1 MTEGTGQ
8 EWANLKGKVALV
20 TSAARGI
27 GRAIA
32 LELAGRGAAVAVNYR
47 NSKDHARTLAEQIHE
62 LGVECMLVPGDVTCE
77 EDARNIV
84 HAVLDAWK
92 RLDILVNNAG
102 ITRDKSLRK
111 REDDEWADVINI
123 NLSGTYYC
131 TSAALPAM
139 IEQQFGRIIN
149 ISSYADR
156 IHSLGKGKYPDS
168 AGSIMAFTKSLALEM
183 ARYNIT
189 ANAIAPGFTST
200 EMLDRIPTAIL
211 EHLRV
216 RIPLQRFAR
225 PGEVAKAAA
234 FLAADAD
241 YITGQQLNV
250 NGGLYV

>member
-1 MTEGTGQ
+1 MTGGNRH
-8 EWANLKGKVALV
+8 EWANLNGKVALV
-20 TSAARGI
+20 TAAARGI

-32 LELAGRGAAVAVNYR
+32 VELAARGAAVAVNYR
-47 NSKDHARTLAEQIHE
+47 NSKEHARSLAEQIRE
-62 LGVECMLVPGDVTCE
+62 LGVDCMLVPGDVANE
-77 EDARNIV
+77 EDARHV
-84 HAVLDAWK
+84 VQTVLDAWK

-111 REDDEWADVINI
+111 RDDDEWADVINI

-139 IEQQFGRIIN
+139 MEQQFGRIIN

-156 IHSLGKGKYPDS
+156 AHNLGQGKYP
-168 AGSIMAFTKSLALEM
+168 ANPGGIMAFTKSLALEM

-200 EMLDRIPTAIL
+200 EMLDRIPPTIL

-225 PGEVAKAAA
+225 PDEVAKAAA